1 MILDADR
8 ARRAATLP
16 IDFACEVC
24 GERDPIALNADV
36 RLPLC
41 GDHDAIRRG
50 LAPVEEHHIAG
61 RRYSGLTVTV
71 SVNMHRRLTARQRRW
86 FAQLKHL
93 PRHVASKVALLRGL
107 GDFYHEHADA
117 IDSCHRDVAGKRSG
131 SSA

>member
-16 IDFACEVC
+16 IGFACEVC

-41 GDHDAIRRG
+41 GDHDAIHRG

-61 RRYSGLTVTV
+61 RHYSDLTITV

-86 FAQLKHL
+86 LRRLKNL
-93 PRHVASKVALLRGL
+93 PRHLATKVALARGF
-107 GDFYHEHADA
+107 GDLYQEYADA
-117 IDSCHRDVAGKRSG
+117 VESGHAAAERRS
-131 SSA
+131 AKT